1 MSRNRKRSDRPPP
14 DYRGAILGVG
24 LLVAG
29 LFGLLVLLTPLGGKV
44 KAGLGEI
51 FGQRSA
57 PVQRNQEGDVLR
69 KTPPDRP
76 LSPLEADPDP
86 QFPRGVLRPP
96 SGTDIRSLSKGIN
109 LKVEF
114 DSEEGD
120 LASLERNDEDSYLA
134 EYSLKVRMPRPATS
148 LSEVALTSPHLIE
161 VFPGLREMIPQGNL
175 SAWYR
180 QLYANKTA
188 RVKSDIGRLG
198 EILSRHNFY
207 DCETILNLRS
217 ESTGQ
222 RLFLMQAE
230 MDVVSD
236 GSDGDRLPQMPDG
249 IVNSTNYQPFTS
261 YRWRKTGATPNPMVA
276 GWESRIGKANK
287 ELEGSSVGEDRATWL
302 RSRIKMLE
310 TGIADMKFASFLIAE
325 YDPFI
330 VIPTNIVKDRRDP
343 YAPNIGDFAI
353 VLYGRTAYPAIVG
366 DAGPTY
372 KVGEASLRLAREINA
387 KSTPYSRPVS
397 DLTVTYLVFP
407 RSADDPRRAPDY
419 RHWHKRCE
427 ELVDKIGG
435 LGEGVELHQWK
446 NLLAAE

>member
-1 MSRNRKRSDRPPP
+1 
-14 DYRGAILGVG
+14 
-24 LLVAG
+24 
-29 LFGLLVLLTPLGGKV
+29 
-44 KAGLGEI
+44 
-51 FGQRSA
+51 
-57 PVQRNQEGDVLR
+57 
-69 KTPPDRP
+69 
-76 LSPLEADPDP
+76 
-86 QFPRGVLRPP
+86 
-96 SGTDIRSLSKGIN
+96 
-109 LKVEF
+109 
-114 DSEEGD
+114 
-120 LASLERNDEDSYLA
+120 
-134 EYSLKVRMPRPATS
+134 
-148 LSEVALTSPHLIE
+148 
-161 VFPGLREMIPQGNL
+161 
-175 SAWYR
+175 
-180 QLYANKTA
+180 
-188 RVKSDIGRLG
+188 
-198 EILSRHNFY
+198 
-207 DCETILNLRS
+207 
-217 ESTGQ
+217 
-222 RLFLMQAE
+222 
-230 MDVVSD
+230 
-236 GSDGDRLPQMPDG
+236 
-249 IVNSTNYQPFTS
+249 
-261 YRWRKTGATPNPMVA
+261 
-276 GWESRIGKANK
+276 
-287 ELEGSSVGEDRATWL
+287 
-302 RSRIKMLE
+302 MLE